1 MYGKLN
7 IIHKL
12 ARKVSNFLKTKK
24 LYSLNLCF
32 LAIRAPFSETTYRQ
46 AVTKILRGKIPGVE
60 P

>member
-32 LAIRAPFSETTYRQ
+32 LAIRTPFPETIYPQ
-46 AVTKILRGKIPGVE
+46 AVTKLLRGGNPGVKS
-60 P
+60 